1 MESIATGALFLAAI
15 ALGLSAGALLA
26 EGAVLVPFWRSQQPE
41 SFLAWYR
48 EHAALLLRFFGPLEV
63 VATVIAILA
72 ALLAWISGRG
82 GAYLVIVSALLAVA
96 VLASFPLYFQR
107 ANASFA
113 AGTIAVDQVAQELRH
128 WALWHWARTA
138 IATASFILAVLA
150 LRYGRLD

>member
-72 ALLAWISGRG
+72 AQLAWISGRG